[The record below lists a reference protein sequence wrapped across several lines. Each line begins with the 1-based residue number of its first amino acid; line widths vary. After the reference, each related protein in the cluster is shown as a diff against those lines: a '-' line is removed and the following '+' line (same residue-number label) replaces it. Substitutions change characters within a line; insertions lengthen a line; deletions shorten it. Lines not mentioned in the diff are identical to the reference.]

1 MLSTTEKKRL
11 RTLQE
16 YIRSGLTLNQ
26 SQQNEL
32 IELLS
37 KRDFEIN
44 ERGHESWQTL
54 KLLNNM

>member
-44 ERGHESWQTL
+44 ERGHES
-54 KLLNNM
+54 